1 MLVMSC
7 SLHLIQTVHHSYIL
21 MELVT
26 VVLHHV
32 HLAAHTQHQLHH
44 NISDS
49 IILLNEEKGYL
60 FLLFRSSVNMVCDL
74 TLPFLQK

>member
-21 MELVT
+21 MELVI

-32 HLAAHTQHQLHH
+32 HLAAHTQHQWHH

-49 IILLNEEKGYL
+49 IILFNEEKEYL